1 MQPRVASLGSAIMV
15 PVLVAGV
22 AALAY
27 ARWTRPAADGDAAV
41 AAGQF
46 DRALSEY
53 TIARA
58 RFDRVA
64 PLRQV
69 FASEYDRIAANEL
82 LALYRLGRYDDV
94 IARAERAPEGARP
107 HFWAGCAAFAKA
119 NAEQKSDARL
129 GWLGRA
135 EDELHRAVEAAPDD
149 WDAKYDYELAARL
162 AAELRKQPKN
172 PPKQM
177 MQLLRPDARPG
188 AKPARR
194 VG

>member
-1 MQPRVASLGSAIMV
+1 MQKRLASLGSAIMV
-15 PVLVAGV
+15 PVLIVGAG
-22 AALAY
+22 ALAY
-27 ARWTRPAADGDAAV
+27 ARWTRPAADGDAAL
-41 AAGQF
+41 AAGRF
-46 DRALSEY
+46 DRALSDY
-53 TIARA
+53 AVARA
-58 RFDRVA
+58 RLDRFA
-64 PLRQV
+64 PLRQA
-69 FASEYDRIAANEL
+69 FASEYDRIAENEL

-94 IARAERAPEGARP
+94 IARAERAPEGAQP

-119 NAEQKSDARL
+119 NAEEKPDARL
-129 GWLGRA
+129 GWLNRA
-135 EDELHRAVEAAPDD
+135 EDELRRAVEAAPED
-149 WDAKYDYELAARL
+149 WDAKYDFELAARL

>member
-1 MQPRVASLGSAIMV
+1 MRTRFASLGSAIMV
-15 PVLVAGV
+15 PVLAVGI
-22 AALAY
+22 AALVY
-27 ARWTRPAADGDAAV
+27 GRWTRPIADGDAAIS
-41 AAGQF
+41 AGQF
-46 DRALSEY
+46 DRALGNY
-53 TIARA
+53 AVARA
-58 RFDRVA
+58 RFERFA

-69 FASEYDRIAANEL
+69 FASDYDRLAANEL

-94 IARAERAPEGARP
+94 MAKAERAPEGAQP

-129 GWLGRA
+129 GWLNRA
-135 EDELHRAVEAAPDD
+135 EEELRRAIEAAPDD
-149 WDAKYDYELAARL
+149 WDTKYDYELAARL

-172 PPKQM
+172 PPRQL
-177 MQLLRPDARPG
+177 MQLLRPEARPG

>member
-1 MQPRVASLGSAIMV
+1 MRTRFAPLASAIMV
-15 PVLVAGV
+15 LVLAAGV
-22 AALAY
+22 VVLAY
-27 ARWTRPAADGDAAV
+27 SRWTGPVGDGDAAV

-46 DRALSEY
+46 DRALHDY
-53 TIARA
+53 AIARA
-58 RFDRVA
+58 RFDRFA

-94 IARAERAPEGARP
+94 MAKAERAPEGAQP

-119 NAEQKSDARL
+119 NAEEKSDARL
-129 GWLGRA
+129 GWLNRA
-135 EDELHRAVEAAPDD
+135 EEELRRAVEAGPSD
-149 WDAKYDYELAARL
+149 WDAKYDYELASRL

-188 AKPARR
+188 ARPARR